1 MESPLDYDGQDEELK
16 SQFNQ
21 LLSAI
26 ISINDNS
33 SEEEIRALNERVQRE
48 VTAKPILG
56 RIFQRNEGYA
66 SVCFLLHA
74 CITRQYEQFHPTKI
88 SNRSQ
93 SICSFMENRLSYETD
108 PQHRWS

>member
-48 VTAKPILG
+48 VTAKYLECQERSKTQWMVQFNWPVQL
-56 RIFQRNEGYA
+56 
-66 SVCFLLHA
+66 VTLLA
-74 CITRQYEQFHPTKI
+74 TGL
-88 SNRSQ
+88 
-93 SICSFMENRLSYETD
+93 LS
-108 PQHRWS
+108 PSLNVWKLRWR